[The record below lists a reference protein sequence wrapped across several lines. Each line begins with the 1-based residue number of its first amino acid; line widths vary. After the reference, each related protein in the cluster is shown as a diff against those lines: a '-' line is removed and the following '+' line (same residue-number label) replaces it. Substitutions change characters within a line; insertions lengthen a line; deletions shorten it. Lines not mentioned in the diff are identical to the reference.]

1 MLTHHQYTYIQKE
14 QNIAVSSTFDHAVY
28 KNLAPKSK
36 NCASTGVDYCGV
48 KMQYLYTTKR
58 AILLS
63 SKQVESQHF
72 PSNLVFR
79 INVTP
84 ITPPGS
90 SAYRSEVPP
99 LADVQK
105 PTLQLNAE
113 KYPPSTNTQN
123 NIEYSE
129 KARPLKEKAEG
140 SHNPLKC
147 RQRAKYNL
155 QKVIKDIESSPAIE
169 SLVMKLENTAWSSV
183 SAKQFLSYVDA
194 DIYTITAFQRYLTT
208 TGEICPALELLA
220 DSSKENL
227 IRHKYGCHVLR
238 ILVKRLPA
246 LSQTV
251 SKLTLHSF
259 ADMCCN
265 EFSNKVMQVIAAQDD
280 LFRKSCFEKF
290 CVNWNTIKKNVSS
303 IYLLTVCLRYTP
315 NDTAYFG
322 LVGEYLVDQRGY
334 GIIKDKHDKR
344 ILARYIEYCTEQE
357 LDIFY
362 RLLRFE
368 SEFIERCSDKYMVY
382 IFRLLL
388 RRGHKQSEYQFAQG
402 LRTEAHQVLGFKV
415 VRLLLDEIFSDES
428 YPDELRDGILAAL
441 SQEKKLQDHLLEIN
455 ANRKRQSATGSSLS
469 NMSNNAIDND
479 RPNDFN

>member
-14 QNIAVSSTFDHAVY
+14 QNIAVSSPFDHAVY

-36 NCASTGVDYCGV
+36 YCASTGVDYCGV

-63 SKQVESQHF
+63 SKQIESQHS
-72 PSNLVFR
+72 PCNLVFR
-79 INVTP
+79 IKVAP
-84 ITPPGS
+84 ITPFGS
-90 SAYRSEVPP
+90 SVYRPEVRSQTDVLHPP
-99 LADVQK
+99 FSS
-105 PTLQLNAE
+105 NAE
-113 KYPPSTNTQN
+113 KILLSSARD

-129 KARPLKEKAEG
+129 SARNLKEKQEG

-169 SLVMKLENTAWSSV
+169 SLVTKLQNTNWSTV
-183 SAKQFLSYVDA
+183 PPKQFLGYVDA
-194 DIYTITAFQRYLTT
+194 DIYTITAFQRYLSTAE
-208 TGEICPALELLA
+208 EICAALEHLA
-220 DSSKENL
+220 DSTKEHL

-246 LSQTV
+246 LSQKV
-251 SKLTLHSF
+251 SKLTLQSF

-290 CVNWNTIKKNVSS
+290 CINWNTIKKNVSS

-315 NDTAYFG
+315 NDASYFG
-322 LVGEYLVDQRGY
+322 LIGEYLVNQRGY

-402 LRTEAHQVLGFKV
+402 LRTEAHEVLGFKV
-415 VRLLLDEIFSDES
+415 VRLLLDEVFSDEG
-428 YPDELRDGILAAL
+428 YPDQLRDEILAAL
-441 SQEKKLQDHLLEIN
+441 SQEKKLQEHLLEIN

-469 NMSNNAIDND
+469 NLSNNAIDND
-479 RPNDFN
+479 HPNDFN

>member
-14 QNIAVSSTFDHAVY
+14 QNIAVSSPFDHAVY

-36 NCASTGVDYCGV
+36 YYASTGVDYCGV

-63 SKQVESQHF
+63 SKTIETQHS
-72 PSNLVFR
+72 PRNLVFR
-79 INVTP
+79 IKVAP
-84 ITPPGS
+84 ITPHGS
-90 SAYRSEVPP
+90 SVCRPEVRYQT
-99 LADVQK
+99 DVLH
-105 PTLQLNAE
+105 PQLSSNAE
-113 KYPPSTNTQN
+113 KILLSSARD

-129 KARPLKEKAEG
+129 ATRNLKEKQEG

-169 SLVMKLENTAWSSV
+169 SLVAKLQNTNWSTV
-183 SAKQFLSYVDA
+183 PPKQFLGFVDA
-194 DIYTITAFQRYLTT
+194 DIYTITAFQRYLSTAE
-208 TGEICPALELLA
+208 EICAALEHLA
-220 DSSKENL
+220 DSTKEHL

-246 LSQTV
+246 LSHKV
-251 SKLTLHSF
+251 SKLTLQNF

-290 CVNWNTIKKNVSS
+290 CINWNAIKKNVSS

-315 NDTAYFG
+315 NDASYFG
-322 LVGEYLVDQRGY
+322 LIGEYLVNQRGY

-344 ILARYIEYCTEQE
+344 ILARYIEYCSERE

-388 RRGHKQSEYQFAQG
+388 RRGHKQSEQ
-402 LRTEAHQVLGFKV
+402 
-415 VRLLLDEIFSDES
+415 LLLNEI
-428 YPDELRDGILAAL
+428 
-441 SQEKKLQDHLLEIN
+441 KNH
-455 ANRKRQSATGSSLS
+455 TSSLLQ
-469 NMSNNAIDND
+469 MKAFRIFVTDLYKE
-479 RPNDFN
+479 RPSWTVLSDLVTEFGIHFPFCYQTAKKGVTYYQSLALE

>member
-36 NCASTGVDYCGV
+36 YCASTGVDYCGV

-63 SKQVESQHF
+63 SKQIETQHS
-72 PSNLVFR
+72 PRNLVFR
-79 INVTP
+79 LKVAP
-84 ITPPGS
+84 ITPPSAPVCGPETRLQSDVLNPPIS
-90 SAYRSEVPP
+90 S
-99 LADVQK
+99 
-105 PTLQLNAE
+105 NAE
-113 KYPPSTNTQN
+113 KNLPSKTRD
-123 NIEYSE
+123 NIEYTE
-129 KARPLKEKAEG
+129 IAPYLKEKPEG
-140 SHNPLKC
+140 SNNPLKC

-169 SLVMKLENTAWSSV
+169 SLVTKLQNTNWSVV
-183 SAKQFLSYVDA
+183 SPKQFLGFVDA
-194 DIYTITAFQRYLTT
+194 DIYTITAFQRFLSNSVY
-208 TGEICPALELLA
+208 ICAALEQLA
-220 DSSKENL
+220 DATKDHL

-238 ILVKRLPA
+238 ILVKRLPVLSLKVASLA
-246 LSQTV
+246 LQ
-251 SKLTLHSF
+251 SF
-259 ADMCCN
+259 SDMCCN
-265 EFSNKVMQVIAAQDD
+265 EFSNKVMQVIAAQDGQ
-280 LFRKSCFEKF
+280 FRRSCFEKF

-303 IYLLTVCLRYTP
+303 IYLLTVCLRFSP
-315 NDTAYFG
+315 NDASHFG
-322 LVGEYLVDQRGY
+322 LIGEFLVDQRGY

-368 SEFIERCSDKYMVY
+368 SEFVERCSDKYMVY

-388 RRGHKQSEYQFAQG
+388 RRGHKQSEYQFAQS

-415 VRLLLDEIFSDES
+415 VRLLLDEIFSDAS
-428 YPDELRDGILAAL
+428 YPDQLREGILAAL
-441 SQEKKLQDHLLEIN
+441 SQEKKLQEHLLEIS

-469 NMSNNAIDND
+469 NLSNNAINND
-479 RPNDFN
+479 HPNDFN